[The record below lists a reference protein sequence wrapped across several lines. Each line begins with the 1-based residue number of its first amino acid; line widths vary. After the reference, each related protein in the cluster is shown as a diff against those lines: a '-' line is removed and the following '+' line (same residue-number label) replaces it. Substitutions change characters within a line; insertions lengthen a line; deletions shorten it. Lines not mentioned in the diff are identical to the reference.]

1 MELPVVNL
9 GMIGHVDHGKT
20 TLTESLSG
28 AWTDRHSEELRRG
41 VSIRLGYADTIFM
54 RCSSCGTYTTSVD
67 DNCPN
72 CGEELEPLRR
82 ISFVDAPGHETLMA
96 TMLSGAALM
105 DGAVLVVAA
114 DEPCPQPQTKEHLM
128 ALEIIGIKNIVVAQT
143 KIELVSKEEAEENYK
158 QIKSFLQGTEVKDAP
173 VIPVSAIHKVNLDK
187 LIEAVEEE
195 IPSKERDLSKPPRMY
210 VARSFDINRPGT
222 LPEDLK
228 GGVIGGSLLW
238 GRWKIGDEVEIR
250 PGIKIEKGGESYWK
264 SLTSEIVS
272 LRAGEKSVE
281 EATPGGLIGVGT
293 KLDPSYTKADSLA
306 GTVAGEPGTL
316 PPLLDEFTVE
326 VNLLKRVV
334 GMKEEKKVEPLRT
347 NEPLMINV
355 GTSTTVGT
363 VTSARDSKAE
373 ISLRLPVCADEGT
386 RAALN
391 RRIKGRWRLIGYGT
405 IL

>member
-1 MELPVVNL
+1 
-9 GMIGHVDHGKT
+9 MIGHVDHGKT

-28 AWTDRHSEELRRG
+28 TWTDRHSEELRRG

-54 RCSSCGTYTTSVD
+54 KCPSCDTHTTSIEEE
-67 DNCPN
+67 CPK
-72 CGEELEPLRR
+72 CGGELEALRR

-105 DGAVLVVAA
+105 DGAILVVAA

-128 ALEIIGIKNIVVAQT
+128 GLEIIGVKNIIVAQT
-143 KIELVSKEEAEENYK
+143 KIELVPRDEVEENYK

-173 VIPVSAIHKVNLDK
+173 IIPVSAIHKVNLDK

-195 IPSKERDLSKPPRMY
+195 IPPKEREVARPPRMY
-210 VARSFDINRPGT
+210 VARSFDVNRPGT
-222 LPEDLK
+222 LPEELK

-238 GRWKIGDEVEIR
+238 GKWEIGDEVEIR
-250 PGIKIEKGGESYWK
+250 PGIQVEEGGESFWEPLK
-264 SLTSEIVS
+264 SEIIS
-272 LRAGEKSVE
+272 LRTGDESVD
-281 EATPGGLIGVGT
+281 EATPGGLVGIGT
-293 KLDPSYTKADSLA
+293 KLDPSYTKSDSLA

-326 VNLLKRVV
+326 ANLLKRVV
-334 GMKEEKKVEPLRT
+334 GLKEEKEVEPLRT

-355 GTSTTVGT
+355 GTSTSVGI
-363 VTSARDSKAE
+363 VTSARDSEAE
-373 ISLRLPVCADEGT
+373 LSLRLPICAEEGA
-386 RAALN
+386 RVALN

-405 IL
+405 IA